1 MRRQKKEII
10 LTYSFRII
18 FILVLTISSL
28 STNVH
33 ANESQLPEA
42 PIFIDGQ
49 PITTKYMMRGGQ
61 LLVPA
66 IFLKHSGAY
75 VDWNEQYKSI
85 VFRVKDTMFALPVG
99 KNYSDDYIKEEN
111 VWKRSPLPT
120 VTIEFNG
127 EPFVPLVDV
136 ARKLGMSVHYDS
148 NISRTFIRSNI
159 VIKPNTIM
167 KGNKS
172 EKLVAL
178 TFDDGPEK
186 YYTPQILD
194 ILKEKGVPA
203 TFFVMGKQI
212 KAFPEEMKRIVNE
225 NHGIANHTWN
235 HPNLTKTWTATVREE
250 IMATQREM
258 ERLVGRK
265 PDIFRPPFGAITKSD
280 IAVLNELGMRNIMWS
295 VDTLDWSGLT
305 GDEIV
310 NIVLRDISPG
320 GIILQHNFQ
329 SNARLL
335 DGTVEALP
343 KIIEELQ
350 AKGYKFVTVQTLL
363 AN

>member
-1 MRRQKKEII
+1 MIKNI
-10 LTYSFRII
+10 TYLSRFMII
-18 FILVLTISSL
+18 FVFILLTIS
-28 STNVH
+28 TTVE
-33 ANESQLPEA
+33 ANESQLPQA
-42 PIFIDGQ
+42 PIFIDGE
-49 PITTKYMMRGGQ
+49 PFTTKYMMRDGH

-66 IFLKHSGAY
+66 IFLKNTGAY
-75 VDWNEQYKSI
+75 VDWNEQYSSV

-99 KNYSDDYIKEEN
+99 KEHSDDFIKDTNTWE
-111 VWKRSPLPT
+111 RMALPIK
-120 VTIEFNG
+120 TIEFNN
-127 EPFVPLVDV
+127 EVFIPLVDV
-136 ARKLGMSVHYDS
+136 ARKLGMGVRYDVKLA
-148 NISRTFIRSNI
+148 RTFITSNI
-159 VIKPNTIM
+159 NIKPNTII
-167 KGNKS
+167 KGERT

-178 TFDDGPEK
+178 TFDDGPESF
-186 YYTPQILD
+186 YTPQILD

-212 KAFPEEMKRIVNE
+212 EAFPEEMKRIVNE
-225 NHGIANHTWN
+225 NHGIGNHTWN
-235 HPNLTKTWTATVREE
+235 HPNLRRVWTATVREE
-250 IMATQREM
+250 ILATQKEM
-258 ERLVGRK
+258 ERVVGRK
-265 PDIFRPPFGAITKSD
+265 PDIFRPPFGSISKSD

-305 GDEIV
+305 GDEILE
-310 NIVLRDISPG
+310 IVHRDITPG

-343 KIIEELQ
+343 KIIDELR